1 MTCLLNITGLHIYWQ
16 SNAIFKKK
24 QELLARIDLVYFHK
38 ELVGPS
44 CSPAHLRGIVLIL
57 PRQLLRSPAC
67 RKSLKQARWA
77 AGHARNSVCGQYTLA
92 PPPPGSPSPL
102 TRTIFFCTAHRGR
115 QDTWASLRVVNFH
128 FSPAH
133 RNLRQLTPNHQF
145 SSLPILFF
153 QGLRTLV
160 GILVLPIP
168 TVPVELNLKLK

>member
-1 MTCLLNITGLHIYWQ
+1 MYWQ
-16 SNAIFKKK
+16 SNVILKETNKKNG
-24 QELLARIDLVYFHK
+24 LLARIDLVFFHK

-44 CSPAHLRGIVLIL
+44 CSPPYLRGIVLIL

-92 PPPPGSPSPL
+92 PPPPPSPL
-102 TRTIFFCTAHRGR
+102 TRTIFFCTAHRGPGR